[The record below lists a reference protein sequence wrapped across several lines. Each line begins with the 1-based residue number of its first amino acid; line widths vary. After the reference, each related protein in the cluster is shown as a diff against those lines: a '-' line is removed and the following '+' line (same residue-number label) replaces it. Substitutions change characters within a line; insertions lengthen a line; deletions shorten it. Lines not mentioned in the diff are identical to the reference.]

1 MYSLQFFI
9 IFRIGMP
16 PYPSRIGSALAFA
29 PSASSCPQK
38 GPHFPPWP
46 KRSTFF
52 TFGPPNVFFGVTS
65 LHMHVLAKLAYQL
78 VVPRVT
84 LMTSEGN
91 LSLPIWWRKSKK
103 VKNSSRYFENNINW
117 ETKFAELSS
126 QLVKSD

>member
-1 MYSLQFFI
+1 MSSSLQ
-9 IFRIGMP
+9 
-16 PYPSRIGSALAFA
+16 
-29 PSASSCPQK
+29 C
-38 GPHFPPWP
+38 
-46 KRSTFF
+46 
-52 TFGPPNVFFGVTS
+52 
-65 LHMHVLAKLAYQL
+65 
-78 VVPRVT
+78 VVCRVT